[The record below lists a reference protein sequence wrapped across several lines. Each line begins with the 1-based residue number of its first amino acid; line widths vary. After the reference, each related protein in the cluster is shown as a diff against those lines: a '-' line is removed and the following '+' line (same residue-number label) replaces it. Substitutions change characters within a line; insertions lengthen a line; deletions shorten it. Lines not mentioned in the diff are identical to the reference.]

1 MNGRTI
7 MEQQN
12 KNETFRKFLRFSGIG
27 IQLGAS
33 MYIASLLG
41 EWLDAKFELE
51 TKWFS
56 LLFVVI
62 ALIAFIYSLVK
73 QLNKLNNDN

>member
-1 MNGRTI
+1 MK
-7 MEQQN
+7 EK
-12 KNETFRKFLRFSGIG
+12 KNRAIHKFLRFSGIG

-33 MYIASLLG
+33 MYVASLFG
-41 EWLDAKFELE
+41 GWLDAKFALQ

-56 LLFVVI
+56 LLFVVL

-73 QLNKLNNDN
+73 QLNKLNNED